1 MGWFTL
7 VTWVRWLILT
17 SYFFGWGGRNVTLFP
32 YSKLFIVKG
41 KQAMENTYNTQ
52 HKWSDLTIKDKLSY
66 IVAFALIASGI
77 IIAFLSFFLN
87 AYNIA
92 TGVLLYIG
100 QAFVIGGGLVG
111 ASVYFRSKWLEF
123 NTNAK
128 REIDQRIDELSKRI
142 E

>member
-1 MGWFTL
+1 
-7 VTWVRWLILT
+7 
-17 SYFFGWGGRNVTLFP
+17 
-32 YSKLFIVKG
+32 
-41 KQAMENTYNTQ
+41 MENYTLYPN
-52 HKWSDLTIKDKLSY
+52 KWKDLNIKDRISY
-66 IVAFALIASGI
+66 IVAFILIGSGI

-92 TGVLLYIG
+92 TGVLLYIA

-128 REIDQRIDELSKRI
+128 REIDERIDALSKRI